1 MISTSLDGQVAGSP
15 PSSHSSGAGCHSRS
29 SSLGDAMLADTPAK
43 RAGTTDTA
51 RCLLEP
57 DHGSI
62 STSDYETLTQI
73 AYAWAFL
80 AEAVP
85 LYT

>member
-1 MISTSLDGQVAGSP
+1 MLLQRQWTDLLAGLFAVDDEHFIS
-15 PSSHSSGAGCHSRS
+15 CSR
-29 SSLGDAMLADTPAK
+29 TTQAK
-43 RAGTTDTA
+43 RAGND
-51 RCLLEP
+51 RYGCLLEP

-62 STSDYETLTQI
+62 STADYETLTQI